1 MRHRLFIILSC
12 LFVSVTMLA
21 QHKITGVVLDSEGE
35 PAIGASVLEKG
46 TVGNGAVTDIDGKF
60 TLNLSR
66 SNSTII
72 VSYVGYDKQE
82 IAVRGR
88 HTVDVTLKTSTMDE
102 VVIVGF
108 ATQKRINATGAVKT
122 IGDEMTKDRPT
133 VNAVQS
139 LQGAIAGLNIT
150 NDVLLQPPSMVRVL
164 LSV

>member
-82 IAVRGR
+82 IAV
-88 HTVDVTLKTSTMDE
+88 
-102 VVIVGF
+102 
-108 ATQKRINATGAVKT
+108 
-122 IGDEMTKDRPT
+122 
-133 VNAVQS
+133 
-139 LQGAIAGLNIT
+139 
-150 NDVLLQPPSMVRVL
+150 
-164 LSV
+164 